1 MKGEYLCDAVTGRGK
16 VRLRC
21 RYKRRNEMKQ
31 KMREK
36 KMIWIVLGVLVSVI
50 ILVFTFFKIPY
61 SKIKAD
67 FNNVS
72 VTLMKEA
79 VNNNEVFTEENIKEL
94 PTPVKRYFNYCG
106 YIGTRKMSYMKAT
119 FKNVAFKTGK
129 DKPSLKI
136 DYTQYNFVNKP
147 DRIAFIDSSMFGI
160 PFQGFDSYLNGVGS
174 MKGVI
179 AKSYTLFDQR
189 GDAMNKA
196 SLVTYL
202 AECFLVPTVILQD
215 YITWE
220 GIDETHAKATIYYYD
235 ISASGIFTF
244 NDNGEM
250 VSFTTNDRIATE
262 IDGTAKNVKWT
273 AICSD
278 YKESNGIRKPTVL
291 KAIWHYKDG
300 DQIYFNGN
308 EIQIEYDYNM

>member
-1 MKGEYLCDAVTGRGK
+1 MGK
-16 VRLRC
+16 
-21 RYKRRNEMKQ
+21 
-31 KMREK
+31 KMRSK
-36 KMIWIVLGVLVSVI
+36 KVIWIVLRIL
-50 ILVFTFFKIPY
+50 ILVMICIFIFLKIPY
-61 SKIKAD
+61 SKVKAD
-67 FNNVS
+67 FNNSSSSLIEKTFV
-72 VTLMKEA
+72 
-79 VNNNEVFTEENIKEL
+79 NNEVFTEGDIKEL
-94 PTPVKRYFNYCG
+94 PIPVKKYFNYCG

-119 FKNVAFKTGK
+119 FKNVTFKTGK